1 MYAGF
6 SEPCFYEKPITMN
19 ILKSF
24 ILALILGPAMVANSM
39 ANTGISVEIKNNTNG
54 TLTMTNLLTDP
65 PQPADFSSNAYDV
78 SPKSI
83 RNIHF
88 IHQRNYTY
96 PTAGW
101 QPTLK
106 KVKPIELVLSYALSN
121 YDFECQMQTRFQAPI
136 VFGALEPRY
145 KPDWNSRSTYTG
157 DGKYTCRTEI
167 SQKMLEPPFN
177 YTVRLIVE

>member
-1 MYAGF
+1 
-6 SEPCFYEKPITMN
+6 MN

-39 ANTGISVEIKNNTNG
+39 ANTGITVEITNNTAG

-65 PQPADFSSNAYDV
+65 PQPPDFSSNAYDI

-88 IHQRNYTY
+88 VHQRNYTY

-101 QPTLK
+101 
-106 KVKPIELVLSYALSN
+106 
-121 YDFECQMQTRFQAPI
+121 
-136 VFGALEPRY
+136 
-145 KPDWNSRSTYTG
+145 
-157 DGKYTCRTEI
+157 
-167 SQKMLEPPFN
+167 
-177 YTVRLIVE
+177 